1 MKMAKYAY
9 FDPASG
15 RVLQWIDTDAMAC
28 NLPADE
34 LLLELNSEQW
44 GLIDDRPWWVV
55 SGTLTDQPRPS
66 AAHAWVSGAWVEDPV
81 RKAALLAELKDEL
94 CRDVDAAADAA
105 RAAVAGDPLRA
116 VEYDRAASE
125 AAAYAAAEY
134 QGEVPPMVAAWA
146 ISGRT
151 PQQAADG
158 ILAEA
163 AQYNGALVQLR
174 TTRLQAKELIRQA
187 MANGNVEQ
195 AQDIAAE
202 TIASIESAVAGIGN
216 NA

>member
-1 MKMAKYAY
+1 MRYY
-9 FDPASG
+9 SQETGCTYVTGLNDS
-15 RVLQWIDTDAMAC
+15 Q
-28 NLPADE
+28 LPADAKPI
-34 LLLELNSEQW
+34 SEERYLQVIASPPAGMVRSHDAD
-44 GLIDDRPWWVV
+44 GLPILIAAPPYVPSSDMLCAQV
-55 SGTLTDQPRPS
+55 DQ
-66 AAHAWVSGAWVEDPV
+66 
-81 RKAALLAELKDEL
+81 
-94 CRDVDAAADAA
+94 AADAA
-105 RAAVAGDPLRA
+105 RRAVAGDPLRA

-125 AAAYAAAEY
+125 AQAFAAAGY

-151 PQQAADG
+151 PQQAADS

-187 MANGNVEQ
+187 MANGDVEQ

-202 TIASIESAVAGIGN
+202 TIAAIEAAVAGIGN